1 METLNL
7 SESYPKKD
15 IQKRNHTSILLLAM
29 MLLVAGVLLFLLP
42 TGDSESNW
50 DALRVCVGCFS
61 IVCALY
67 LFFFKRQYQAYAP
80 TGSAVSK
87 KRVMCS
93 PKRLASL
100 QAFLSQYSPL
110 KGTSIMGEKDPVS
123 LVWVYSK
130 DQKYVAFQLLRYA
143 SFLYEPISDVYQ
155 LSDDEA
161 SAFLCELKKENYE
174 F

>member
-7 SESYPKKD
+7 SESYPQKD

-29 MLLVAGVLLFLLP
+29 VLLVAGVLVFLLP
-42 TGDSESNW
+42 AGGKESNL
-50 DALRVCVGCFS
+50 DALRVCVGCFA
-61 IVCALY
+61 IVFALY
-67 LFFFKRQYQAYAP
+67 LFFFKRQYKAYTL

-87 KRVMCS
+87 KSIMCS
-93 PKRLASL
+93 PKHLVAL
-100 QAFLSQYSPL
+100 QAFLSQYGPF

-155 LSDDEA
+155 LNDDEA
-161 SAFLCELKKENYE
+161 SAFLRDLKKGNYE